1 MAKITIAQLPTS
13 DSYINELTATE
24 MDATKGGLADNLSV
38 GGISVGDVLSGN
50 NVTAPVT
57 TAVSAPVDA
66 SRLAASILN
75 GITAAAGL

>member
-1 MAKITIAQLPTS
+1 MAKITIAQLQTS
-13 DSYINELTATE
+13 GSYINELTATE

-38 GGISVGDVLSGN
+38 GGISLSGN

>member
-1 MAKITIAQLPTS
+1 MAKITIAQLQTS
-13 DSYINELTATE
+13 GSYINELTATE

-66 SRLAASILN
+66 SGLAASILN